1 MRSVVYVA
9 VGHRDEAGAYQAR
22 FPDLPAARAA
32 GENPGSLLADART
45 ALSAELQA
53 LADAGQDWPA
63 ATPIESLAAQPG
75 EFLFLVDVEVD
86 DTPVR
91 VNISIGEQL
100 LKRLDAAAAAAGAT
114 RSGFIAQAVRA
125 KLGEKQG
132 VAADFEG
139 AARKLQDE
147 LAAIGRKLTDNLGPD
162 SAFSRS
168 MADLDDR
175 VSATIQRAA
184 ESVSAAVAR
193 RREAERRATSKSEPV
208 EPEI

>member
-9 VGHRDEAGAYQAR
+9 VGSPGEAGPYQAR
-22 FPDLPAARAA
+22 FPDLPAAQAA
-32 GENPGSLLADART
+32 GENQGGLLANART
-45 ALSAELQA
+45 ALSDELQA

-63 ATPIESLAAQPG
+63 ATPIESLAPRPG
-75 EFLFLVDVEVD
+75 EFLFLVDVEVE

-91 VNISIGEQL
+91 VNVSIGEQL
-100 LKRLDAAAAAAGAT
+100 LKRLDAAAAAGGAT

-125 KLGEKQG
+125 KLGEKQT
-132 VAADFEG
+132 VAAEFEG

-147 LAAIGRKLTDNLGPD
+147 LAAIGRKLTDSLGPD

-184 ESVSAAVAR
+184 DNVSAAVAR
-193 RREAERRATSKSEPV
+193 RRETEARTSRPEPAEPTN
-208 EPEI
+208 